1 MLVQAK
7 GGKRMGNRLLLLWAG
22 SLRQSWPAYVLI
34 LLLFAL
40 GLALGVFGAQR
51 LHGDQ
56 VQELGMFLDRFM
68 IQAGTMEIDAIK
80 ALQDFFYRHVVV
92 IVAVYLLGI
101 TVIGIPVI
109 LGIIVARGFV
119 LGYTVSFLAGTRG
132 AQGIAL
138 ICAAVLPQN
147 LILIPAFLLAGVAA
161 LSFAVLLIRR
171 FNNSAITIWPSFVG
185 YSGLA
190 IVVLLCVAAAGL
202 VEVYLTPHLVRLAA
216 NYIF

>member
-119 LGYTVSFLAGTRG
+119 LGYTISFLAGTRG

>member
-1 MLVQAK
+1 
-7 GGKRMGNRLLLLWAG
+7 MGNRLLLLWAG
-22 SLRQSWPAYVLI
+22 SLRQSWPAYLLI

-40 GLALGVFGAQR
+40 GLALGVYGAQR

-56 VQELGMFLDRFM
+56 VQELGLFLDQFM

-109 LGIIVARGFV
+109 LGIIVTRGFV
-119 LGYTVSFLAGTRG
+119 LGYTVSFLAGTKG

-147 LILIPAFLLAGVAA
+147 LILIPALLLAGVAA

-171 FNNSAITIWPSFVG
+171 FNNSALTIWPSFVG

-202 VEVYLTPHLVRLAA
+202 IEVYLTPYLVRLAA

>member
-1 MLVQAK
+1 
-7 GGKRMGNRLLLLWAG
+7 MGNRLLLLWAG

-119 LGYTVSFLAGTRG
+119 LGYTISFLAGTRG

>member
-22 SLRQSWPAYVLI
+22 SLRQSWPAYLLI

-40 GLALGVFGAQR
+40 GLALGVYGAQR

-56 VQELGMFLDRFM
+56 VQELGLFLDQFM

-109 LGIIVARGFV
+109 LGIIVTRGFV
-119 LGYTVSFLAGTRG
+119 LGYTVSFLAGTKG

-147 LILIPAFLLAGVAA
+147 LILIPALLLAGVAA

-171 FNNSAITIWPSFVG
+171 FNNSALTIWPSFVG

-202 VEVYLTPHLVRLAA
+202 IEVYLTPYLVRLAA